1 MALENP
7 WPQAV
12 ASGFVREKIQKV
24 VYVSIC
30 LIHEQNAAMLWGLSH
45 WAFQGFC
52 LGFTKVLGCVPGRLR

>member
-30 LIHEQNAAMLWGLSH
+30 LIHSPRAECSNAAMQQCSNAMGS
-45 WAFQGFC
+45 QP
-52 LGFTKVLGCVPGRLR
+52 LGISGVLARF